1 MASNKNHLV
10 SVGSFVVLLSGR
22 VVQVTKHRS
31 RAVTDVTFASAK
43 DQPWYDASDAV
54 GVQHS
59 FPQSSI
65 VSLTTGFPLAAVLAP
80 VSKPAPI
87 PRVVSKLKIRRHQPV
102 KRTSTALAVSW
113 PEVEDSSSEADYTAQ
128 AGKIVD
134 FLVTELPAGITDQV
148 LLQWI
153 AYMETT
159 PNGLLG
165 EPIIKA
171 IRRLG
176 RKLTP

>member
-1 MASNKNHLV
+1 MASKIHLI

-22 VVQVTKHRS
+22 VVRVTNHRS
-31 RAVTDVTFASAK
+31 RAVTDVNFASAK
-43 DQPWYDASDAV
+43 GQPWYDAVDAE

-59 FPQSSI
+59 FPQSS
-65 VSLTTGFPLAAVLAP
+65 VAGLTSSFPHSVLPAATP
-80 VSKPAPI
+80 VPSI
-87 PRVVSKLKIRRHQPV
+87 PRVIAKRKTLPRLI

-113 PEVEDSSSEADYTAQ
+113 PMYEDGDPSGDYEKEAA
-128 AGKIVD
+128 KIVK
-134 FLVTELPAGITDQV
+134 FLVEELPAGITDEV

-153 AYMETT
+153 SYMEAT
-159 PNGLLG
+159 PNGLLS